1 MSDSEDDEPPS
12 AAARTAAARSTLR
25 GLASSRGTDILGTV
39 VDLSGLRF
47 LGDDVELLL
56 AALPLRSG
64 TERLSVANNL
74 LSRRWDTTEMV
85 PSDDGGLLL
94 AQAIAK
100 SESLTEIDIRGN
112 DFTVAVGRALS
123 CVYRDVTGTA
133 ELERPNPQYATVCGI
148 PIRRLLMDKMRAVDL
163 RGANLGPADG
173 VILGGALVRCASVQ
187 RLVLAGNGELGSH
200 VDGMASLCSQLGK
213 QRSLTLLDLTAAG
226 VNDDTVGSLA
236 DCLRVNLHLQHIC
249 LGFNAIGSD
258 GMVLLASG
266 LKYNRK
272 IARLVLRGNPL
283 GPEGAVTLAGL
294 ISANVSLSSARRRNI
309 QH

>member
-25 GLASSRGTDILGTV
+25 SLVSSRGDILGTA
-39 VDLSGLRF
+39 VDLSGLRL

-74 LSRRWDTTEMV
+74 LSRRWEKATTEMV

-112 DFTVAVGRALS
+112 DFPVPVGRALS

-133 ELERPNPQYATVCGI
+133 ELERPNPQYHAVCGI

-173 VILGGALVRCASVQ
+173 AILGGALVRCASVQ

-226 VNDDTVGSLA
+226 VDDDTVSSLA
-236 DCLRVNLHLQHIC
+236 DCLRVNLHLQHIS

-272 IARLVLRGNPL
+272 VTRLVLRGNPL

-294 ISANVSLSSARRRNI
+294 ISANVSQVLCRRRAVV
-309 QH
+309 